1 MATTKTKK
9 KAVRR
14 TTLRSSK
21 GTKLYAVRNAD
32 GTFKDIQSYKRA
44 HAADLRQTSKAEA
57 ATSKKKTKTVK
68 RKATKARP
76 AKKKAPAKKK

>member
-1 MATTKTKK
+1 MATTKKK
-9 KAVRR
+9 KTVRR

-44 HAADLRQTSKAEA
+44 HAADLRKTSKAEA
-57 ATSKKKTKTVK
+57 TTTKKKKAVK
-68 RKATKARP
+68 RKT
-76 AKKKAPAKKK
+76 AKKKASKA